1 MQFAQKIIHLQR
13 GLSQCIRGSIQGAD
27 ILDYK
32 DAVSASWD
40 ASFVQ
45 LSAGNLDAGIEF
57 LSGDGFALGQ

>member
-1 MQFAQKIIHLQR
+1 MQFAHKIIHLQR

-32 DAVSASWD
+32 DAVSAS
-40 ASFVQ
+40 FVQ